1 MEERFVVEAFWKV
14 CFPVKVLVSARS
26 VDEAAVTV
34 MLVEPSN
41 EVPLI
46 VRGVWSVVAVL
57 ALPEMEPE
65 MVLVNACVPPKVLL
79 VYVFGMVVE
88 ALMYEFT
95 PVAKS
100 ETCEFVMERL
110 LSVVIEFTDEVAARL
125 PMNEVVARAVV
136 KYRFVPSSM
145 SFVVVEY
152 QSVSARYDASEANV
166 GRPRVEVDICIQV
179 FPAPPIKRDEDA
191 MVPSPVP
198 PLVTPRIPVT
208 SVARFTS
215 PVEREPAVA
224 RTMPLKFPTE
234 SEPKK
239 PFVDEAYAD
248 ERLVVD
254 AFPNVCNAVKV
265 FAVYV
270 FGMVVEALMYE
281 LTPLE
286 KSETCEFVME
296 RLLSVVI
303 EFTDEVAARLP
314 MNEVVARA
322 VVK

>member
-136 KYRFVPSSM
+136 KYRFVPSASAVVVVAARFDAKFVFARAAVKYKLFPSSM
-145 SFVVVEY
+145 SEVVVEY
-152 QSVSARYDASEANV
+152 QSVRVSFAFNAFWRSVWFESVPTILPQVVAPAEIPSDEVATRSYP
-166 GRPRVEVDICIQV
+166 PRA
-179 FPAPPIKRDEDA
+179 FPRSTCPYTGA
-191 MVPSPVP
+191 VLVPVP

-239 PFVDEAYAD
+239 PFVDEA
-248 ERLVVD
+248 
-254 AFPNVCNAVKV
+254 
-265 FAVYV
+265 
-270 FGMVVEALMYE
+270 
-281 LTPLE
+281 
-286 KSETCEFVME
+286 
-296 RLLSVVI
+296 
-303 EFTDEVAARLP
+303 
-314 MNEVVARA
+314 
-322 VVK
+322 